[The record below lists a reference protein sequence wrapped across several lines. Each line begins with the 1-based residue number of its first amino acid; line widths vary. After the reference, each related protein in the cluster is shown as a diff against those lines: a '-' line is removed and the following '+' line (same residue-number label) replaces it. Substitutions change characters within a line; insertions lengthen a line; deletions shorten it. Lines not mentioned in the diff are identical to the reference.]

1 MSAGQCSVAKSE
13 SGKLQDTC
21 LRVVSTK
28 KNESVTKL
36 SNHQHEADDDK
47 SYDDNDFRMMSR
59 AGNEATEEVVRSSV
73 RIAVAFPPKNL
84 HIHVSPE
91 HPKVGVEA
99 TLTCQAGLAN
109 PPPKLTWFI
118 AGQQVPHPHPPLM
131 KAETCKGRP
140 VHWSAAR

>member
-1 MSAGQCSVAKSE
+1 MQVSVAWQKVKVASCKTHVSE
-13 SGKLQDTC
+13 WF
-21 LRVVSTK
+21 
-28 KNESVTKL
+28 
-36 SNHQHEADDDK
+36 QHEADDDK

-59 AGNEATEEVVRSSV
+59 AGNEATEEAVRSSV

-99 TLTCQAGLAN
+99 TLTCQAGPAN
-109 PPPKLTWFI
+109 PPPKLYWFI